1 MISLARS
8 TAAMLIALTAT
19 AAAESSPRTSADMLL
34 PGCEI
39 LIGADP
45 RGSAELLADA
55 GHCYGLIEGLSYA
68 SRALGFCPPADATL
82 AQMARLLTSKR
93 VPNEC
98 TKTSPPLRLRRSGAR
113 GHVHRLPIS
122 RIRGRYN
129 APCRES
135 GRARFGVSQR
145 NCMGR

>member
-1 MISLARS
+1 MISLSRS

-82 AQMARLLTSKR
+82 AQMARVIIAYIEARPERMHENLPALAVEAQR
-93 VPNEC
+93 RAWPC
-98 TKTSPPLRLRRSGAR
+98 T
-113 GHVHRLPIS
+113 
-122 RIRGRYN
+122 
-129 APCRES
+129 
-135 GRARFGVSQR
+135 
-145 NCMGR
+145 